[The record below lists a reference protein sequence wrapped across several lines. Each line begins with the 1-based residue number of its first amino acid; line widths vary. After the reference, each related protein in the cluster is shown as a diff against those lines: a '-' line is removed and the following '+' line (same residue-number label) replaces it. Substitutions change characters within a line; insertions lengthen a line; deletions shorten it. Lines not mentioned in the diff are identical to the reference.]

1 MTWHRP
7 EVLTSLGVGAL
18 AGLLLG
24 IAGASSQT
32 LQFSGDVSSGSL
44 LQSFVTLVAA
54 VFVTTH
60 FQRVNSFDQ
69 REKEVLHRFF
79 NVTLDALRGDGFA
92 SQGAPLVSV
101 NGTLKRIN
109 MEYAFLKEVTDN
121 AKYQAARGDLLAVE
135 PLLADLRR
143 LATQQTSAESD
154 CQEVPDLEVKD
165 GHVWMSESRLQLL
178 QLKIA
183 QISRRLVT
191 SQIKMNKCQ

>member
-79 NVTLDALRGDGFA
+79 NVTLDALRGDGLA

-143 LATQQTSAESD
+143 LATQQTNAESD